1 MSSLQ
6 QTIQNTFIR
15 VAAVFSVAFRSIFG
29 FLGNTFGFV
38 GKTFGISNSES
49 GYYVDADTKKAIEE
63 STTTKAKIPVATVKT
78 TPEPAASSN
87 RRRPKKSDMDDFM
100 KMAKEINK
108 G

>member
-1 MSSLQ
+1 MSRLQ

-15 VAAVFSVAFRSIFG
+15 VIAVFSVVFRSIFG
-29 FLGNTFGFV
+29 FLGNIFGSV
-38 GKTFGISNSES
+38 GKIFGISNSDS

-63 STTTKAKIPVATVKT
+63 STIKAKTPVAIKT
-78 TPEPAASSN
+78 SEPAISN

-100 KMAKEINK
+100 KMAKELNK